1 MKTKTRDLSAC
12 LKRRLWIAGVCLAAF
27 SFLSVSVVYA
37 ADDIQTIQ
45 QQKKGMTI
53 KGKVLGTD
61 GEPISGASVLV
72 KGDVY
77 KRQVYTTA
85 NGLLGDQF
93 NYRSSFEDEN
103 GMIYFGGIDGFIAF
117 NPKDFS
123 ENKNLPTVV
132 ITDFLLFNKE
142 VYADEPNSPLEK
154 SITFSDK
161 IVLRADQNS
170 FSFRISALGYQAPRM
185 NKLKYKL
192 EGFDD
197 EWLSVGES
205 PLITYSNLRYGH
217 YIFRVKA
224 ANSNGVWNSNE
235 ISLSIQILPPFYL
248 SVWAYCIYVLL
259 IIGCSVYLVLYFKRR
274 TNRKHRRQMEKF
286 EQEKEREVYNA
297 KIDFFTNVA
306 HEIRTPLTLINGPL
320 ENILLKKS
328 VDSETREDL
337 NIMKQNTCLLYTS
350 SE

>member
-1 MKTKTRDLSAC
+1 MPSD
-12 LKRRLWIAGVCLAAF
+12 
-27 SFLSVSVVYA
+27 VVYQIVE
-37 ADDIQTIQ
+37 DKEGQLWLTTNN
-45 QQKKGMTI
+45 G
-53 KGKVLGTD
+53 
-61 GEPISGASVLV
+61 LV
-72 KGDVY
+72 CFQPNTEAMK
-77 KRQVYTTA
+77 VYTTA

-103 GMIYFGGIDGFIAF
+103 GMIYFGGLTVLSLLILKISQRIRIF
-117 NPKDFS
+117 
-123 ENKNLPTVV
+123 LVV

-197 EWLSVGES
+197 EWLSIGES

-235 ISLSIQILPPFYL
+235 ISLSIQILPPFIFL
-248 SVWAYCIYVLL
+248 FGL
-259 IIGCSVYLVLYFKRR
+259 IAFMYF
-274 TNRKHRRQMEKF
+274 
-286 EQEKEREVYNA
+286 
-297 KIDFFTNVA
+297 
-306 HEIRTPLTLINGPL
+306 
-320 ENILLKKS
+320 
-328 VDSETREDL
+328 
-337 NIMKQNTCLLYTS
+337 
-350 SE
+350 